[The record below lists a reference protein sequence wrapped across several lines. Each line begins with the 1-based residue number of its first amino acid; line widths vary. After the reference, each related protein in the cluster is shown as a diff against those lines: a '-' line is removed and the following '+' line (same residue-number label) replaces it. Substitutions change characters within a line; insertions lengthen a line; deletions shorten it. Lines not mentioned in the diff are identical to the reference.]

1 MCENDHQNETLSY
14 VYVWSDCDEIIYP
27 IGWDVFVLSMK
38 AIIFIAIYC
47 LSVAFEETCD
57 GLVTVMNQEVALKR
71 GFRNHLRIIYSCLGK
86 A

>member
-14 VYVWSDCDEIIYP
+14 VYVWLDCYEIICP
-27 IGWDVFVLSMK
+27 IGWDVLVLSMK

-57 GLVTVMNQEVALKR
+57 GFVTVLPQEVALT
-71 GFRNHLRIIYSCLGK
+71 
-86 A
+86 